1 MKNYLKILPLIFASL
16 LLAACG
22 STGGTKG
29 GAAVENLGQQGK
41 AGAQASGAQGQ
52 GSYQGNPLDNPA
64 SLLSKRS
71 IYFDFNSSDVQSQ
84 YYALISAHGAY
95 LAAHPNMK
103 VVLEG
108 NTDERGT
115 REYNLGLGERRA
127 EAVRK
132 LLLAQGASPDQLKTI
147 SFGKERP
154 YASGHDESAWRL
166 NRRVDIVYNGQLIVT
181 PPVSS
186 DNGQGTGQGPSQ
198 GGGQGAGQ
206 SPYQG
211 GGGGGQG
218 MGQ

>member
-22 STGGTKG
+22 TTGGTKG

-41 AGAQASGAQGQ
+41 GAQASGAQGQ
-52 GSYQGNPLDNPA
+52 GGYQGNPLNNPT

-71 IYFDFNSSDVQSQ
+71 IYFDFNSSDVRSQ

-95 LAAHPNMK
+95 LAAHPNVK

-166 NRRVDIVYNGQLIVT
+166 NRRVDIVYNGQLTVT
-181 PPVSS
+181 PPISS
-186 DNGQGTGQGPSQ
+186 DNGQGTGQGSGQ
-198 GGGQGAGQ
+198 GGGSQGAGQ
-206 SPYQG
+206 SPYPG
-211 GGGGGQG
+211 GGSGQG